1 MERKMIPLTLM
12 LIAGAICSIVCFAQG
27 YDAFTMLLALFIV
40 LLVFYV
46 LGSVIKRV
54 MEKFEIENEEKSKEE
69 GEVIEKE
76 SSDENGESTSD
87 TETKTS

>member
-1 MERKMIPLTLM
+1 MERKLIPLTLM
-12 LIAGAICSIVCFAQG
+12 LIAGAMCSIVCFTQG
-27 YDAFTMLLALFIV
+27 YDAYTMLWALFIV

-87 TETKTS
+87 TEVKN

>member
-12 LIAGAICSIVCFAQG
+12 LVAGAICSIVCYAQG

-40 LLVFYV
+40 LLVFYL
-46 LGSVIKRV
+46 LGCIIKRM
-54 MEKFEIENEEKSKEE
+54 MEAFEAENEARAKEE

-76 SSDENGESTSD
+76 NSEENGESVS
-87 TETKTS
+87 EEVGKN

>member
-1 MERKMIPLTLM
+1 M

-40 LLVFYV
+40 LLVFYI
-46 LGSVIKRV
+46 LGCIIKRI
-54 MEKFEIENEEKSKEE
+54 MEAFEAENEARAKEE

-76 SSDENGESTSD
+76 SDEKDGEKSS
-87 TETKTS
+87 EEI